1 MKKILLI
8 GTGGTIASDVT
19 EDGLAPELTTE
30 QLLSHL
36 PAISGICDVD
46 CVQLLNLDSTNMNWR
61 HWLKIAQ
68 CVEEHY
74 AEYDGFVI
82 THGTDTMAYTLAAL
96 SYLIQNSAKPVVMT
110 GSQKS
115 VYEADTDARNNLI
128 NAFLYAAD
136 EQAQGVKLVFDG
148 KVIMGTRARK
158 SRTKSYNA
166 FSSIDYP
173 EIAVIRD
180 RRIIYFIEENKPQTA
195 VKFYHELDAKVFVLK
210 LTPGIDA
217 GIFEYLTNYYD
228 AVIIESFGVGGLPCY
243 GNEEFL
249 SAIER
254 WLAKGKIIV
263 MATQVSHEGSDM
275 EVYQVGKKIKDQY
288 ELIEAYNMTVEAV
301 LAKLMWILP
310 QTKEQ
315 AKVAEMF
322 YQPIAKDIL

>member
-1 MKKILLI
+1 M
-8 GTGGTIASDVT
+8 
-19 EDGLAPELTTE
+19 
-30 QLLSHL
+30 
-36 PAISGICDVD
+36 
-46 CVQLLNLDSTNMNWR
+46 
-61 HWLKIAQ
+61 
-68 CVEEHY
+68 
-74 AEYDGFVI
+74 
-82 THGTDTMAYTLAAL
+82 
-96 SYLIQNSAKPVVMT
+96 
-110 GSQKS
+110 
-115 VYEADTDARNNLI
+115 
-128 NAFLYAAD
+128 
-136 EQAQGVKLVFDG
+136 KLVFDG

-180 RRIIYFIEENKPQTA
+180 RRIIYFIEESKPEGA
-195 VKFYHELDAKVFVLK
+195 VKFYHKLDPKVFVLK
-210 LTPGIDA
+210 LTPGLDA
-217 GIFEYLTNYYD
+217 GIFEYLAEHYD

-243 GNEEFL
+243 GNEKFL
-249 SAIER
+249 NSIER

-275 EVYQVGKKIKDQY
+275 AVYQVGRKIKDQY